1 MGLIKCTPEAFARAR
16 VEAGRRALRN
26 AGRIDANVTLREIY
40 TELGHALSLTAEQ
53 RAQLIELE
61 QAIENEL
68 IRGVPCA
75 AEHLEN
81 ARDETGRVV
90 FLSDMYLC
98 GEFIQAQL
106 ARCGFWKN
114 GDYLYVSCEHEKS
127 KASGTLFQELL
138 HREKVAG
145 PMICHFGNDHDRD
158 IVPAKRAGLQVKHFL
173 QGNLNRY
180 EEILESHSWATE
192 GLTSVMAGASR
203 LARLGKSAS
212 NAREEALRDVAAGV
226 VAPTLVGFVLWLL
239 QRAQDYDIGRLYFV
253 ARDGQILC
261 EIARRLASKLNIS
274 CDVRYIYGSR
284 RAWLVPAITAI
295 DDDQLSVL
303 KDFCPVPSVRNLLSR
318 INIHPEEIKGSLRS
332 IELQDGDW
340 SRNLTRD
347 ERDSLYRLI
356 KEDANLHPLIL
367 QRAAEKR
374 SLLFDYFKQ
383 EGLLD
388 PIAWGIVDVGWAGRL
403 QAGLDRI
410 LAPEGKASTRGFY
423 FGLKKSGASITGFE
437 RQEAYF
443 FDERFSSG
451 FVRFFS
457 RYPLVQI
464 LETFCS
470 ADHGQVAGFERRED
484 LIVPVLAEKLNG
496 KLRSW
501 GLPTLQETVYSFTDN
516 LLLDGGLV
524 NIEAD
529 MRGATAE
536 VLATFWSKPNTA
548 EAKAFADFP
557 CDFGFTD
564 DPRPVRFAEGCGW
577 QHVIRLFL
585 TGKELDNRLIVWSAG
600 SRAATPPHIQ
610 AALKI
615 ANLVLRARRRL
626 LRPVKSVIALFGGI
640 FKVLGRVEPSRR
652 GAL

>member
-1 MGLIKCTPEAFARAR
+1 
-16 VEAGRRALRN
+16 
-26 AGRIDANVTLREIY
+26 
-40 TELGHALSLTAEQ
+40 
-53 RAQLIELE
+53 
-61 QAIENEL
+61 
-68 IRGVPCA
+68 
-75 AEHLEN
+75 
-81 ARDETGRVV
+81 
-90 FLSDMYLC
+90 MYLC

-114 GDYLYVSCEHEKS
+114 GDCLYVSCEHEKS

-138 HREKVAG
+138 HREKVPG

-180 EEILESHSWATE
+180 EEILESHAWATE

-203 LARLGKSAS
+203 LARLGRSAS
-212 NAREEALRDVAAGV
+212 SVREEALRDVAAGV

-239 QRAQDYDIGRLYFV
+239 QRAQHYGIERLYFI

-284 RAWLVPAITAI
+284 RAWLAPAITAI
-295 DDDQLSVL
+295 DDEQLSVL

-332 IELQDGDW
+332 IGLGDGDW

-347 ERDSLYRLI
+347 ERDALYGLI
-356 KEDANLHPLIL
+356 KQDASIHPLIL

-374 SLLFDYFKQ
+374 ALLLDYFKQ

-388 PIAWGIVDVGWAGRL
+388 PIPWGIVDVGWAGRL

-410 LAPEGKASTRGFY
+410 LASQGRTSARGFY
-423 FGLKKSGASITGFE
+423 FGLKKPATFNNNFE

-443 FDERFSSG
+443 LDERVGSG
-451 FVRFFS
+451 FIRPFS
-457 RYPLVQI
+457 RHPQLMLLV
-464 LETFCS
+464 EMFCS
-470 ADHGQVAGFERRED
+470 ADHGQVLGFEKRADR
-484 LIVPVLAEKLNG
+484 IVPVLTEDLNDKL
-496 KLRSW
+496 LSW
-501 GLPTLQETVYSFTDN
+501 GLKTLHDTVYSFTDH
-516 LLLDGGLV
+516 LLLDRSLV

-529 MRGATAE
+529 MRPATAE
-536 VLATFWSKPNTA
+536 VLSTFWSKADVA
-548 EAKAFADFP
+548 EAQAFADFP

-564 DPRPVRFAEGCGW
+564 DPRPVRFVEGCGW
-577 QHVIRLFL
+577 KSVVKLFL
-585 TGKELDNRLIVWSAG
+585 TGRELDDRLVIWSAG

-610 AALKI
+610 TALKI